1 MNPLPLPG
9 EGTKASLG
17 QGLGSCGFA
26 VPCQA
31 WTATGRAEG
40 RVPGGDIS
48 GRRGPSEGGRGTNIP
63 NPSPVPAG
71 LPAGLVGQG
80 ESGGALGRGGTC
92 RARVGWPRLGDL
104 SGLPCRRLAGAD
116 GRGGRWD
123 DGSHIGSLCCP
134 TQALPQAP
142 FSLRSCLTLI
152 TDHLGSWLF
161 LFWAFTSHSYVLNV
175 PMESE
180 PGETPSPH
188 PRPQ

>member
-1 MNPLPLPG
+1 MTSVDAEGLLREDEAPTSQIPPRFPQASQRVWSGRGSLGEHWGG
-9 EGTKASLG
+9 EG
-17 QGLGSCGFA
+17 C
-26 VPCQA
+26 
-31 WTATGRAEG
+31 AE
-40 RVPGGDIS
+40 
-48 GRRGPSEGGRGTNIP
+48 
-63 NPSPVPAG
+63 
-71 LPAGLVGQG
+71 
-80 ESGGALGRGGTC
+80 
-92 RARVGWPRLGDL
+92 PRLGDL